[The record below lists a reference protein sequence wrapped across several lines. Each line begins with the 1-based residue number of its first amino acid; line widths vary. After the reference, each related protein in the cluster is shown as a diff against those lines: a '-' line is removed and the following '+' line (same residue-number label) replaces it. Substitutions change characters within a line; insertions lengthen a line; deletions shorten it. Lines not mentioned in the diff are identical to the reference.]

1 METIYSKIIWG
12 ELGLKDYKIH
22 LEESEKTRNLIL
34 GWVRDTDISKV
45 EEVLFDLSWIKKT
58 TYETYYDGPFYGFSQ
73 HEDQVLDKLEGHKC
87 DLLIHDSG
95 MFTTI
100 LEMAIRTR
108 MNPSEFILMSQI
120 LEEFWK
126 KVPVNESCSSDGH
139 NWGYKVEDVE
149 DKE

>member
-12 ELGLKDYKIH
+12 ELGLNDYKIH

-34 GWVRDTDISKV
+34 GWVRDTDLSKV

-73 HEDQVLDKLEGHKC
+73 HDDAILDNLEGHKC
-87 DLLIHDSG
+87 DILIHDSAL
-95 MFTTI
+95 FTTI

-108 MNPSEFILMSQI
+108 MTPSEFVFMSQI

-126 KVPVNESCSSDGH
+126 KVPIDESCSSDGH
-139 NWGYKVEDVE
+139 NWGYKVEDNE
-149 DKE
+149 K